1 MFGGWLYSIL
11 RNSANSYDNTF
22 RNRSCSASLH
32 QHQAS
37 AWAGKFIREWGEIMD
52 GILLQTVEGLGDPPL
67 VRTGCEI
74 WEWLQGEKEEVAHE
88 LLSDG
93 PLCQTAVSGVQ
104 EAEAPEENSRE
115 LEWRHR
121 GHLEARLRE
130 INDAQDRLMDGAY
143 GRCTECGA
151 EIDSLRLAADPAA
164 SLCIACQRSIEAER
178 RILHAVR
185 Y

>member
-1 MFGGWLYSIL
+1 
-11 RNSANSYDNTF
+11 
-22 RNRSCSASLH
+22 
-32 QHQAS
+32 
-37 AWAGKFIREWGEIMD
+37 MD

-67 VRTGCEI
+67 IRTGCEI

-143 GRCTECGA
+143 GRCTDCGA
-151 EIDSLRLAADPAA
+151 EIDSQRLAADPAA